1 LIRIGVT
8 GTDTSVGKT
17 VIAAGI
23 VAWLRQRGF
32 NAVGMK
38 PIETG
43 GSSADAELLFE
54 ASGKS
59 AKLTEIWPVHFE
71 AALAPSVAARL
82 AGTAVSLP
90 ALDEA
95 FAHLSVGRDAIVVEG
110 AGGILVPI
118 QGATTFADLFK
129 KWQLQTVIV
138 AANRLG
144 TINHTLL
151 TAAAAKAAGLC
162 IVAIVLNNLPGSGED
177 VSRES
182 NASAIADLLADV
194 PVLSFPQMDDAR
206 DISEIASH
214 VGSSGLGDLLGL

>member
-1 LIRIGVT
+1 LIRFGVT

-59 AKLTEIWPVHFE
+59 AKLTEIWPVHFD
-71 AALAPSVAARL
+71 AALAPAVAARL
-82 AGTAVSLP
+82 EGTQVSLSD
-90 ALDEA
+90 LDDA
-95 FAHLSVGRDAIVVEG
+95 FAHLSLGRDVIVVEG

-118 QGATTFADLFK
+118 QGATTFADLFR

-151 TAAAAKAAGLC
+151 TAAAAKANGLQM
-162 IVAIVLNNLPGSGED
+162 VAVVLNDVGHGADD
-177 VSRES
+177 VSVGS
-182 NASAIADLLADV
+182 NAAAIADLLPGV
-194 PVLSFPQMDDAR
+194 PVISFPRMDDAR

>member
-23 VAWLRQRGF
+23 VAWLRERGC

-71 AALAPSVAARL
+71 APLAPAVAARL
-82 AGTAVSLP
+82 EGTEVSLP
-90 ALDEA
+90 ALDDA

-118 QGATTFADLFK
+118 HGATTYADLFR
-129 KWQLQTVIV
+129 KWNLATVIV

-151 TAAAAKAAGLC
+151 TVAAAKAAGLR
-162 IVAIVLNNLPGSGED
+162 IIAVVLNSLGTGADD
-177 VSRES
+177 VSVDS
-182 NASAIADLLADV
+182 NAAAIADLLPGV
-194 PVLSFPQMDDAR
+194 PVISFPQMDDAR
-206 DISEIASH
+206 DISEIASS
-214 VGSSGLGDLLGL
+214 VGSSGLGDLLGF